1 MIDSKLFGF
10 IGRNKQVNDS
20 GYVEEVKSSS
30 NHPAFYNSLA
40 SVYPEFADHNKICI
54 QQQFRRSF
62 VGDVLTSLIVMGAN
76 WIKRNKEKHTKL
88 YKHRRI
94 IRSVIY
100 LILNLGISRS

>member
-1 MIDSKLFGF
+1 MGLTEFLLT
-10 IGRNKQVNDS
+10 
-20 GYVEEVKSSS
+20 
-30 NHPAFYNSLA
+30 LA
-40 SVYPEFADHNKICI
+40 LTI
-54 QQQFRRSF
+54 
-62 VGDVLTSLIVMGAN
+62 VLTSLIVMGAN